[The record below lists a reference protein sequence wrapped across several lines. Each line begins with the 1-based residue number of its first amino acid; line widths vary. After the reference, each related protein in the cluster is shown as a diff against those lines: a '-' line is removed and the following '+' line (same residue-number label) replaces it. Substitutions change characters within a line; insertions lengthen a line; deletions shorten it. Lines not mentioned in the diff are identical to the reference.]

1 MFRAGTG
8 PRTDAIFIS
17 LCATAGVTENAM
29 SDLMCHTSRPKLG
42 GLRPPNAHEEPAS
55 DNSRASIS
63 NVLII
68 DEHPCRMSERLRTA
82 LALPEYQVQVAI
94 SSPGA
99 VLRPIRA
106 DAYDV
111 VVLCVGE

>member
-1 MFRAGTG
+1 
-8 PRTDAIFIS
+8 
-17 LCATAGVTENAM
+17 ENA
-29 SDLMCHTSRPKLG
+29 LLKAMCQTRRPMMH
-42 GLRPPNAHEEPAS
+42 GLRPLNAHYEPVS
-55 DNSRASIS
+55 DNSPASTS

-82 LALPEYQVQVAI
+82 LAQPEYQVHVAI

-99 VLRPIRA
+99 ALRPIRA

-111 VVLCVGE
+111 VILCVGGCTPSEF